1 VSAAVI
7 DDKNGFAPGNR
18 ADILGHGNFAR
29 HETRYCENEL
39 TSAEGDNLN
48 GKPLVYFPVISP
60 HAGGNAMIDRERL
73 AELRHE
79 VGTDD
84 LTEVIALF
92 CEEVE
97 ETLDRI
103 ITHPSASLGD
113 DLHFLKGS
121 ALNIGMSEVGQLCLE
136 AEKAWRK
143 DAPSLPDIA
152 TIAQAFRKARQAL
165 YLELDA

>member
-1 VSAAVI
+1 
-7 DDKNGFAPGNR
+7 
-18 ADILGHGNFAR
+18 
-29 HETRYCENEL
+29 
-39 TSAEGDNLN
+39 
-48 GKPLVYFPVISP
+48 
-60 HAGGNAMIDRERL
+60 MIDRERL

-103 ITHPSASLGD
+103 ISHPSASLGD

-143 DAPSLPDIA
+143 DASSPPDIA
-152 TIAQAFRKARQAL
+152 PIAQAFRKARQAL
-165 YLELDA
+165 YLEVDA